1 MLKARKQKVRQAFK
15 TELNLII
22 DCPSGAGNSL
32 SRNVARKAFLNP
44 VTFSQV
50 IGVSPMLVSNL
61 CVIWQ
66 TLASKPQINN
76 NKYGKFCQQTLDI
89 YLSEVGWFNFP
100 PTLHKILVH
109 GSLLKL
115 VLFLL
120 THNSQTSFESG
131 YYVDRIVEF
140 PPGGSYYLELQ

>member
-1 MLKARKQKVRQAFK
+1 MLETRKQKVRQAFK

-22 DCPSGAGNSL
+22 DCPSGPGNSL
-32 SRNVARKAFLNP
+32 SGNVARKAFLNP

-61 CVIWQ
+61 YVIWQ
-66 TLASKPQINN
+66 TLALKPQINN
-76 NKYGKFCQQTLDI
+76 NKYEKFCQQTLAI
-89 YLSEVGWFNFP
+89 YLSEVGWFNIP
-100 PTLHKILVH
+100 PTLHKILFH

-120 THNSQTSFESG
+120 T
-131 YYVDRIVEF
+131 
-140 PPGGSYYLELQ
+140 